1 MKFFASIC
9 RRSRLSTVCWLAFFS
24 VPPWIWLW
32 KPTFRPATPS
42 PFKLTAPQM
51 QFQTV
56 KHMWCWYFSSNLWVC
71 VCVQVFFLLL
81 DFLWPLHSGCA
92 LFGTEQLRLLPI
104 KKTAKFVV
112 LNNLK
117 LWQCE
122 SNAPRSSSS
131 QWSMPIFTIYIL
143 FAFVANI
150 KSAVS
155 KLFFRSLQSN
165 RFFFC
170 YSASSS
176 TSSFSPSRSDQLFIL
191 KSKSSLWFMLLTT
204 TVRMY
209 GCTPRHKQIVLWCN
223 MQWWGSIK
231 VYSWF
236 EVANKI
242 KRQSKESLKYS
253 IVFDR
258 SCIIW

>member
-71 VCVQVFFLLL
+71 VCVQVFFSAVGFSLTVAFWLCVVWNGAAS
-81 DFLWPLHSGCA
+81 FIAH
-92 LFGTEQLRLLPI
+92 

-165 RFFFC
+165 RFF
-170 YSASSS
+170 STS

-204 TVRMY
+204 TVWMY